1 MVLILK
7 IYLKITLQ
15 RKIYLNFAPKTQYQ
29 IQKTMK
35 KLSLKLFLICTV
47 ISISGFAQINT
58 PAASPSA
65 TVSQGLG
72 LTKITVDYSRP
83 SVKGRKIFG
92 DLVPFGKVWRTGA
105 NKITSIKF
113 DDEVVVNGTQV
124 KAGSYG
130 LYTIPNAGEWT
141 IILNADDKQWGS
153 YAYDEK
159 KDVLRFKVKASKSK
173 YFVEQMAIDIEGV
186 NPTTADIAI
195 KWENTEA
202 KFRVEQQVDAKI
214 MAEIEEKTSKP
225 DATVDTYF
233 SAADYYYQKGIHL
246 DKALVWANKVIETNK
261 EYWAYQLVA
270 RVAAKQGNCA
280 VALPNAEKSME
291 LAKKAGDDA
300 YIKLNQAV
308 FAQCKK

>member
-1 MVLILK
+1 MKHLNLK
-7 IYLKITLQ
+7 
-15 RKIYLNFAPKTQYQ
+15 
-29 IQKTMK
+29 
-35 KLSLKLFLICTV
+35 SLFICTL

-58 PAASPSA
+58 PAASPS
-65 TVSQGLG
+65 TTISQGIG
-72 LTKITVDYSRP
+72 LTKITIDYSRP

-113 DDEVVVNGTQV
+113 DDEVIINGTAV

-130 LYTIPNAGEWT
+130 LYTIPTATEWT
-141 IILNADDKQWGS
+141 IILNTDDKQWGS
-153 YAYDEK
+153 YGYDEK
-159 KDVLRFKVKASKSK
+159 KDVYRFKVKPAKSK
-173 YFVEQMAIDIEGV
+173 YFVEQMEIEIEGI
-186 NPTTADIAI
+186 NPTTADIVI

-214 MAEIEEKTSKP
+214 MAEIEEKTSKS
-225 DATVDTYF
+225 DVTIDTYF
-233 SAADYYYQKGIHL
+233 AAADYYFQKGIHL
-246 DKALVWANKVIETNK
+246 DKALVWANKVIEQNK

-280 VALPNAEKSME
+280 VALTNAEKSME

>member
-1 MVLILK
+1 MK
-7 IYLKITLQ
+7 H
-15 RKIYLNFAPKTQYQ
+15 LN
-29 IQKTMK
+29 
-35 KLSLKLFLICTV
+35 LKLFIACAL
-47 ISISGFAQINT
+47 ISISSFGQINT

-65 TVSQGLG
+65 TISQGIG
-72 LTKITVDYSRP
+72 LTKITIDYSRP

-113 DDEVVVNGTQV
+113 DDDVVVNGTTV

-130 LYTIPNAGEWT
+130 LYTIPTATEWT
-141 IILNADDKQWGS
+141 VILNTDDKQWGS
-153 YAYDEK
+153 YGYDDK
-159 KDVLRFKVKASKSK
+159 KDVYRFKVKPAKSK
-173 YFVEQMAIDIEGV
+173 AFVEQMAIDIEGIS
-186 NPTTADIAI
+186 PTTSDIAI

-202 KFRVEQQVDAKI
+202 KFRVEQLVDAKI
-214 MAEIEEKTSKP
+214 MAEIEEKTSKA
-225 DATVDTYF
+225 DATIDTYF

-246 DKALVWANKVIETNK
+246 DKALVWANKVIEQNK

-300 YIKLNQAV
+300 YIKLNQNV

>member
-1 MVLILK
+1 MKHFNVKLLI
-7 IYLKITLQ
+7 
-15 RKIYLNFAPKTQYQ
+15 
-29 IQKTMK
+29 
-35 KLSLKLFLICTV
+35 ICSV
-47 ISISGFAQINT
+47 ISVSGFAQINT

-65 TVSQGLG
+65 IVSQGLG

-113 DDEVVVNGTQV
+113 DDEVVVNGTSI

-130 LYTIPNAGEWT
+130 LYSIPNANEWT
-141 IILNADDKQWGS
+141 IILNSDDKQWGS
-153 YAYDEK
+153 YGYDEK
-159 KDVLRFKVKASKSK
+159 KDVYRFKVKPAKTK
-173 YFVEQMAIDIEGV
+173 YFVEQMAIDIEGL
-186 NPTTADIAI
+186 NPTTADIVI

-202 KFRVEQQVDAKI
+202 RFKVDQLVDAKI

-225 DATVDTYF
+225 NATIDTYF
-233 SAADYYYQKGIHL
+233 AAADYYYQKGVHL
-246 DKALVWANKVIETNK
+246 DKALVWANKVTEKNK

-300 YIKLNQAV
+300 YIKLNEAV

>member
-1 MVLILK
+1 MK
-7 IYLKITLQ
+7 H
-15 RKIYLNFAPKTQYQ
+15 LN
-29 IQKTMK
+29 
-35 KLSLKLFLICTV
+35 LKLFIACTV
-47 ISISGFAQINT
+47 ISISSFAQINT

-65 TVSQGLG
+65 TITQGIG
-72 LTKITVDYSRP
+72 LTKITIDYSRP

-92 DLVPFGKVWRTGA
+92 DLVPFGKIWRTGA

-113 DDEVVVNGTQV
+113 DDDVVINGTPV

-130 LYTIPNAGEWT
+130 LYTIPTATEWT
-141 IILNADDKQWGS
+141 VILNTDDKQWGS
-153 YAYDEK
+153 YGYDAK
-159 KDVLRFKVKASKSK
+159 KDMYRFKVKPAKSK
-173 YFVEQMAIDIEGV
+173 AFVEQMAIEVEGI

-202 KFRVEQQVDAKI
+202 KFRVEQPVDAKI
-214 MAEIEEKTSKP
+214 MAEIEEKTSKA
-225 DATVDTYF
+225 DATIDTYF
-233 SAADYYYQKGIHL
+233 AAADYYYQKGIHL
-246 DKALVWANKVIETNK
+246 DKALVWANKVTEQNK

-300 YIKLNQAV
+300 YIKLNQNV

>member
-1 MVLILK
+1 MK
-7 IYLKITLQ
+7 H
-15 RKIYLNFAPKTQYQ
+15 LN
-29 IQKTMK
+29 
-35 KLSLKLFLICTV
+35 LKLIIACTL
-47 ISISGFAQINT
+47 ISISSFAQINT

-65 TVSQGLG
+65 TISQGIG
-72 LTKITVDYSRP
+72 LTKITIDYSRP

-92 DLVPFGKVWRTGA
+92 DLVPFGKIWRTGA

-113 DDEVVVNGTQV
+113 DDDVVVNGTPV

-130 LYTIPNAGEWT
+130 LYTIPTATEWT
-141 IILNADDKQWGS
+141 VILNTDDKQWGS
-153 YAYDEK
+153 YGYDDK
-159 KDVLRFKVKASKSK
+159 KDVYRFKVKPAKSK
-173 YFVEQMAIDIEGV
+173 NFVEQMAIDIEGV
-186 NPTTADIAI
+186 NPTTSDIVI

-202 KFRVEQQVDAKI
+202 KFRVEQPVDAKI

-225 DATVDTYF
+225 DATLDTYF

-246 DKALVWANKVIETNK
+246 DKALVWANKVIEQNK

-300 YIKLNQAV
+300 YIKLNQNV

>member
-1 MVLILK
+1 MK
-7 IYLKITLQ
+7 H
-15 RKIYLNFAPKTQYQ
+15 LN
-29 IQKTMK
+29 
-35 KLSLKLFLICTV
+35 LKLIIACTL
-47 ISISGFAQINT
+47 ISISSFAQINT
-58 PAASPSA
+58 PAASPS
-65 TVSQGLG
+65 TTISQGIG
-72 LTKITVDYSRP
+72 LTKITIDYSRP

-92 DLVPFGKVWRTGA
+92 DLVPFGKIWRTGA

-113 DDEVVVNGTQV
+113 DDDVVVNGTAV

-130 LYTIPNAGEWT
+130 LYTIPTATEWT
-141 IILNADDKQWGS
+141 VILNTDDKQWGS
-153 YAYDEK
+153 YGYDNK
-159 KDVLRFKVKASKSK
+159 KDVYRFKVKPVKSK

-186 NPTTADIAI
+186 NPTTSDIVI

-202 KFRVEQQVDAKI
+202 KFRVEQMVDAKI

-225 DATVDTYF
+225 DATLDTYF

-246 DKALVWANKVIETNK
+246 DKALVWANKVIEQNK

-300 YIKLNQAV
+300 YIKLNQNV

>member
-1 MVLILK
+1 
-7 IYLKITLQ
+7 
-15 RKIYLNFAPKTQYQ
+15 
-29 IQKTMK
+29 MK
-35 KLSLKLFLICTV
+35 KLNLKLFLVCTV
-47 ISISGFAQINT
+47 ISISSFAQINT
-58 PAASPSA
+58 PAVSPSA
-65 TVSQGLG
+65 TVSQGVG
-72 LTKITVDYSRP
+72 LTKVTIDYSRP
-83 SVKGRKIFG
+83 STKGRKIFG

-113 DDEVVVNGTQV
+113 DDDVVVNGNPV

-130 LYTIPNAGEWT
+130 LYTIPTATDWT
-141 IILNADDKQWGS
+141 VILNTDDKQWGA
-153 YAYDEK
+153 YGYDEK
-159 KDVLRFKVKASKSK
+159 KDVLRFKVKSAKTKSL
-173 YFVEQMAIDIEGV
+173 VEQMAIDFEGI
-186 NPTTADIAI
+186 NPTTTDIVI

-202 KFRVEQQVDAKI
+202 RFRVEQQVDDKI

-225 DATVDTYF
+225 EVSIDTYF
-233 SAADYYYQKGIHL
+233 AAADYYYQKGIHL
-246 DKALVWANKVIETNK
+246 DKALVWANKVIEKNK

-300 YIKLNQAV
+300 YIKLNQNV

>member
-1 MVLILK
+1 MK
-7 IYLKITLQ
+7 Q
-15 RKIYLNFAPKTQYQ
+15 LN
-29 IQKTMK
+29 
-35 KLSLKLFLICTV
+35 LKLIFICTL

-65 TVSQGLG
+65 TISQGIG
-72 LTKITVDYSRP
+72 LTKITIDYSRP

-113 DDEVVVNGTQV
+113 DDDVVVNGTPV

-130 LYTIPNAGEWT
+130 LYTIPTATEWT
-141 IILNADDKQWGS
+141 VILNTDDKQWGS
-153 YAYDEK
+153 YGYDEK
-159 KDVLRFKVKASKSK
+159 KDVYRFKVKPAKSK
-173 YFVEQMAIDIEGV
+173 TFVEQMVIDIEGV
-186 NPTTADIAI
+186 NPTTSDIAI

-202 KFRVEQQVDAKI
+202 KFRVEQPVDAKI
-214 MAEIEEKTSKP
+214 MAEIEEKTSKA
-225 DATVDTYF
+225 DATIDTYF

-246 DKALVWANKVIETNK
+246 DKALVWANKVREQTK
-261 EYWAYQLVA
+261 EYWAYQWVA

-300 YIKLNQAV
+300 YIKLNQNV

>member
-1 MVLILK
+1 
-7 IYLKITLQ
+7 
-15 RKIYLNFAPKTQYQ
+15 
-29 IQKTMK
+29 MK
-35 KLSLKLFLICTV
+35 HFNLKLFIIFIAV
-47 ISISGFAQINT
+47 SISGFAQINT
-58 PAASPSA
+58 PPASPSA
-65 TVSQGLG
+65 TITQGVG
-72 LTKITVDYSRP
+72 LTKVTIDYSRP

-113 DDEVVVNGTQV
+113 DDEVIVNGSPI

-130 LYTIPNAGEWT
+130 LYTIPNATEWT
-141 IILNADDKQWGS
+141 VILNTDDKQWGS
-153 YAYDEK
+153 YGYDEK
-159 KDVLRFKVKASKSK
+159 KDVYRFKVKPAKTK
-173 YFVEQMAIDIEGV
+173 FFVEQMAIEIEGK
-186 NPTTADIAI
+186 NPTTAHIVI

-202 KFRVEQQVDAKI
+202 RFKVEQEVDARI
-214 MAEIEEKTSKP
+214 MAEIAEKTSKP
-225 DATVDTYF
+225 DVSIDTYF
-233 SAADYYYQKGIHL
+233 AAADYYYQKGVYL
-246 DKALVWANKVIETNK
+246 DKALVWANKVIEQNK

>member
-1 MVLILK
+1 MKHLK
-7 IYLKITLQ
+7 
-15 RKIYLNFAPKTQYQ
+15 
-29 IQKTMK
+29 
-35 KLSLKLFLICTV
+35 LKLFLVCTV

-58 PAASPSA
+58 PQASPA
-65 TVSQGLG
+65 TTVSQEIG
-72 LTKITVDYSRP
+72 LTKITIDYSRP

-113 DDEVVVNGTQV
+113 DDDVLVNGTAV

-130 LYTIPNAGEWT
+130 LYTIPTATEWT
-141 IILNADDKQWGS
+141 VILNTDDKQWGS
-153 YAYDEK
+153 YGYDDK
-159 KDVLRFKVKASKSK
+159 KDVYRFKVIPGKSK
-173 YFVEQMAIDIEGV
+173 YFVEQMVIDLEGV
-186 NPTTADIAI
+186 NPTTTDVVI

-214 MAEIEEKTSKP
+214 MAEIEEKTAKP
-225 DATVDTYF
+225 DATLDTYF
-233 SAADYYYQKGIHL
+233 AAADYYYQKGIHL
-246 DKALVWANKVIETNK
+246 DKALVWANKVIEKNK

-280 VALPNAEKSME
+280 VALANAEKSME

-300 YIKLNQAV
+300 YIKLNQNV

>member
-1 MVLILK
+1 MKHLNLK
-7 IYLKITLQ
+7 
-15 RKIYLNFAPKTQYQ
+15 
-29 IQKTMK
+29 
-35 KLSLKLFLICTV
+35 SFLICTL

-65 TVSQGLG
+65 TVSQGIG
-72 LTKITVDYSRP
+72 LTKITIDYSRP

-113 DDEVVVNGTQV
+113 DDEVIINGTAV

-130 LYTIPNAGEWT
+130 LYTIPGATEWT
-141 IILNADDKQWGS
+141 IILNTDDKQWGS
-153 YAYDEK
+153 YGYDEK
-159 KDVLRFKVKASKSK
+159 KDVYRFKVKPAKSK
-173 YFVEQMAIDIEGV
+173 YFVEQMAIDIEGI
-186 NPTTADIAI
+186 NPTTADIVI
-195 KWENTEA
+195 KWENTQA
-202 KFRVEQQVDAKI
+202 KLRIEQQVDAKI

-225 DATVDTYF
+225 DATDDTYF
-233 SAADYYYQKGIHL
+233 AAADYYYQKGIHL
-246 DKALVWANKVIETNK
+246 DKALVWANKVIEKNK

-308 FAQCKK
+308 FGQCKK

>member
-1 MVLILK
+1 MK
-7 IYLKITLQ
+7 H
-15 RKIYLNFAPKTQYQ
+15 LN
-29 IQKTMK
+29 
-35 KLSLKLFLICTV
+35 LKLFVACTL
-47 ISISGFAQINT
+47 ISISSFAQINT

-65 TVSQGLG
+65 TVTQGIG
-72 LTKITVDYSRP
+72 LTKITIDYSRP

-92 DLVPFGKVWRTGA
+92 DLVPFGKIWRTGA

-113 DDEVVVNGTQV
+113 DDDVVINGTPV

-130 LYTIPNAGEWT
+130 LYTIPTATEWT
-141 IILNADDKQWGS
+141 VILNTDDKQWGS
-153 YAYDEK
+153 YGYDDK
-159 KDVLRFKVKASKSK
+159 KDVYRFKVKPMKTKA
-173 YFVEQMAIDIEGV
+173 FVEQMEIDIEGI
-186 NPTTADIAI
+186 NPTTSDIAI

-202 KFRVEQQVDAKI
+202 KFRVEQPVDAKI
-214 MAEIEEKTSKP
+214 MAEIEEKTSKA
-225 DATVDTYF
+225 DATIDTYF
-233 SAADYYYQKGIHL
+233 AAADYYYQKGIHL
-246 DKALVWANKVIETNK
+246 DKALVWANKVIEQNK

-300 YIKLNQAV
+300 YIKLNQIV

>member
-1 MVLILK
+1 MNV
-7 IYLKITLQ
+7 
-15 RKIYLNFAPKTQYQ
+15 
-29 IQKTMK
+29 
-35 KLSLKLFLICTV
+35 KLVLICTI

-65 TVSQGLG
+65 IVSQGLG
-72 LTKITVDYSRP
+72 LTKVTIDYSRP

-113 DDEVVVNGTQV
+113 DDEVVVNGTPI

-130 LYTIPNAGEWT
+130 LYSIPNANEWT
-141 IILNADDKQWGS
+141 IILNSDDKQWGS
-153 YAYDEK
+153 YGYDEK
-159 KDVLRFKVKASKSK
+159 KDVYRFKVKPAKAK
-173 YFVEQMAIDIEGV
+173 YFVEQMAIDIDGI
-186 NPTTADIAI
+186 NPTTADIVI

-202 KFRVEQQVDAKI
+202 RFKVEQLVDAQI

-225 DATVDTYF
+225 NATIDTYF
-233 SAADYYYQKGIHL
+233 AAADYYYQKGVHL
-246 DKALVWANKVIETNK
+246 DKALVWANKVTEKNK

-300 YIKLNQAV
+300 YIKLNEAV
-308 FAQCKK
+308 FAKCKK

>member
-1 MVLILK
+1 MK
-7 IYLKITLQ
+7 
-15 RKIYLNFAPKTQYQ
+15 RLN
-29 IQKTMK
+29 
-35 KLSLKLFLICTV
+35 LKLFIACTF
-47 ISISGFAQINT
+47 ISISSFAQINT
-58 PAASPSA
+58 PPVSPSA
-65 TVSQGLG
+65 TVSQGIG
-72 LTKITVDYSRP
+72 LTKITIDYSRP

-113 DDEVVVNGTQV
+113 DDDVVINGTPV

-130 LYTIPNAGEWT
+130 LYTIPTATEWT
-141 IILNADDKQWGS
+141 VILNTDDKQWGS
-153 YAYDEK
+153 YGYDDK
-159 KDVLRFKVKASKSK
+159 KDVYRFKVKPAKSKS
-173 YFVEQMAIDIEGV
+173 FVEQMAIDIEGI
-186 NPTTADIAI
+186 NPTISDIAI

-202 KFRVEQQVDAKI
+202 KFRVEQPVNDKI
-214 MAEIEEKTSKP
+214 MAEIEEKTSKA
-225 DATVDTYF
+225 DATIDTYF
-233 SAADYYYQKGIHL
+233 AAADYYYQKGIHL
-246 DKALVWANKVIETNK
+246 DKALVWANKVIEQNK

-300 YIKLNQAV
+300 YIKLNQNV